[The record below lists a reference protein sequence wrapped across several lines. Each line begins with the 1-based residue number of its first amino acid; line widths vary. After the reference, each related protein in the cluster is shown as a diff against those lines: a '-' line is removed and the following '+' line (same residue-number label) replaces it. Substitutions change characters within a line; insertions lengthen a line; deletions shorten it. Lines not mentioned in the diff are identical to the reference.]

1 MGTSNSFPMGLLCRK
16 GGSNN
21 MKNGLKVLV
30 LVLFCAFLM
39 SCTQNINSGGHDNK
53 MTISSSGIVGGIIED
68 KYGKRGTQF
77 TENGMPNYSLP
88 IKIENAPE
96 GTKSFA
102 IFLEDKDAIPV
113 AGFSWIH
120 WVAANIKVN
129 ELEENAS
136 LLRKNDFVQGRNSWS
151 GSLRGDDALGVEE
164 SSMYG
169 GMAPPDKEHTYEL
182 TVYALSE
189 ELNLENGFYANE
201 LFHAMEGKILGQAT
215 IKGKYKN

>member
-1 MGTSNSFPMGLLCRK
+1 MK
-16 GGSNN
+16 
-21 MKNGLKVLV
+21 MKNGLKILAS
-30 LVLFCAFLM
+30 VLFSVFLV
-39 SCTQNINSGGHDNK
+39 SCTQNLNKNGDDKK
-53 MTISSSGIVGGIIED
+53 MTISSSGIVNGVIQD

-77 TENGMPNYSLP
+77 TQNGMPNYSLP

-96 GTKSFA
+96 GTKTFA

-120 WVAANIKVN
+120 WVAANIKAN

-136 LLRKNDFVQGRNSWS
+136 LLRKDEFVQGRNSWS
-151 GSLRGDDALGVEE
+151 ASLLGNDALSVEE
-164 SSMYG
+164 TSMYG

-182 TVYALSE
+182 TVYALSD
-189 ELNLENGFYANE
+189 ELDLKNGFYANE

-215 IKGKYKN
+215 ITGTYKN